1 MSSSAR
7 SSAAPDADD
16 DLRVARTPPHTLNH
30 NDSARRS
37 LRAGLPRAHNSRTT
51 RGSRGNT
58 TRSRASAQYGS
69 RLPARDRRQRS
80 TTHSRASAQHGR
92 RLSANSKIP
101 SRHRR
106 PGRADRCGLQ
116 RHRLARDAAHILRSA
131 NLPLPLA
138 SLASSPFLPAQRPNR
153 AEQDGNATPAEI
165 KRPSWTPPGIA
176 FPFIWLTISCLR
188 AASSTLIWRS
198 TGRYLF
204 SLPLLALVLHL
215 CVGDTWNCVT
225 NVERRMGTSA
235 LGVIAVL
242 ASVYTAVGV
251 YYKTR
256 PLAGL
261 LLAPS
266 ACWISIAT
274 VLTWRIWQLNGCDP
288 LLRKR
293 ATARR
298 RRCGCR

>member
-1 MSSSAR
+1 MILLVALCAPAFLVPTPAPR
-7 SSAAPDADD
+7 AA
-16 DLRVARTPPHTLNH
+16 VAATPLVRAPALNMAVDYPHATVTASPLIRAPALNMAVDYPQIAKYPVATAGQVALIAAVFKGIDSLVTLPTFCVPPIFLFL
-30 NDSARRS
+30 S
-37 LRAGLPRAHNSRTT
+37 LRSRVF
-51 RGSRGNT
+51 S
-58 TRSRASAQYGS
+58 
-69 RLPARDRRQRS
+69 
-80 TTHSRASAQHGR
+80 
-92 RLSANSKIP
+92 
-101 SRHRR
+101 
-106 PGRADRCGLQ
+106 
-116 RHRLARDAAHILRSA
+116 
-131 NLPLPLA
+131 
-138 SLASSPFLPAQRPNR
+138 FLPAQRPNR

-188 AASSTLIWRS
+188 AASSTVIWRS

-288 LLRKR
+288 LLPQKGDGKAAPLRLPLSNLME
-293 ATARR
+293 A
-298 RRCGCR
+298 